1 MISLEQRADSTTA
14 VRRVDGRVVRGTR
27 GGEVPVARQW
37 IVLHRVG
44 PDRAGPIDSTRSGP
58 DGTFS
63 MRYRPSGDTAAVYF
77 VSTSYGGVAYF
88 TTPLRAPV
96 VRGDDARLTVFD
108 TTSGPVA
115 IKIGGRH
122 LIVGNPLPDGRR
134 PIGEVFDLEND
145 STVTAIARDSLTPV
159 WSTHIPDA
167 AIGFQLNRG
176 GDLAPGAVSLHG
188 TNVGLFAPLSPGIR
202 QLAFT
207 YDLPASAFPL
217 SVPIDRPTGVL
228 EVLVQEPQAHVT
240 GLRFRELAPVSTE
253 GRTFRRMLAQDV
265 AANTVLQV
273 EVPRVVTAS
282 RERVYQG
289 VGIAL
294 SLAMVAAL
302 VFSLRRAR
310 PRRVVVASAPAER
323 TWQVLAREIAELDQ
337 DFERTAGADETARAS
352 YAERRASLKAQL
364 ADALAAERR
373 RV

>member
-1 MISLEQRADSTTA
+1 MLQTGVSVSRAIA
-14 VRRVDGRVVRGTR
+14 VTVLSFSRSYTSPTGR
-27 GGEVPVARQW
+27 W
-37 IVLHRVG
+37 
-44 PDRAGPIDSTRSGP
+44 
-58 DGTFS
+58 
-63 MRYRPSGDTAAVYF
+63 PSGDTAAVYF

-134 PIGEVFDLEND
+134 PIGEVYDLEND

-310 PRRVVVASAPAER
+310 PRRVAVAPAPAER
-323 TWQVLAREIAELDQ
+323 TWQALAREIAELDH
-337 DFERTAGADETARAS
+337 DFERTAGGDESARAS
-352 YAERRASLKAQL
+352 YVERRASLKAQL

-373 RV
+373 RA

>member
-134 PIGEVFDLEND
+134 PIGEVYDLEND
-145 STVTAIARDSLTPV
+145 STVTAITRDSASPV
-159 WSTHIPDA
+159 WTAHIPDA
-167 AIGFQLNRG
+167 AINFQLNRG
-176 GDLAPGAVSLHG
+176 GDLAPGAVSLRG
-188 TNVGLFAPLSPGIR
+188 TSVGLFAPLSPGIR
-202 QLAFT
+202 QIAFT
-207 YDLPASAFPL
+207 YDLPARAFPL
-217 SVPIDRPTGVL
+217 NLPIERPTGVL
-228 EVLVQEPQAHVT
+228 EILVQEPQAHVT
-240 GLRFRELAPVSTE
+240 GARLRELAPVSTE
-253 GRTFRRMLAQDV
+253 GRTFRRYLAQDV
-265 AANTVLQV
+265 AANAVLNV
-273 EVPRVVTAS
+273 DVPRVVTAS
-282 RERVYQG
+282 RERVYGG
-289 VGIAL
+289 VGVAV
-294 SLAMVAAL
+294 SLAMVVAL
-302 VFSLRRAR
+302 VFALRRAR
-310 PRRVVVASAPAER
+310 PVPVIVR
-323 TWQVLAREIAELDQ
+323 TRGEPQSQTLARAIADLDAE
-337 DFERTAGADETARAS
+337 FERAPRDENVRAS
-352 YAERRASLKAQL
+352 YDARRAELKAQL

-373 RV
+373 GV